1 MVDFSKI
8 DVDEIGNKELD
19 YSNIN
24 TFDLG
29 NNNKS
34 SSYIPDGGIDLG
46 NNFDGSKNFHLKV
59 FTKMMN

>member
-8 DVDEIGNKELD
+8 DVDEIGNKDSID

-34 SSYIPDGGIDLG
+34 SSYIPNGGIDLG
-46 NNFDGSKNFHLKV
+46 KNFMKLE
-59 FTKMMN
+59 MI